1 MAEQP
6 SLCAG
11 ASHVVANMFLV
22 SPSLLLAILLLTP
35 SPWPGKMLACCRR
48 QSMLAQVAS
57 HGFCPCKPY
66 WGHAR
71 RGILDRCS
79 TPLGLQVPFG
89 MKLGAP
95 VSVGLYI
102 GSSIVPDF
110 IGNMLSATFF
120 LSGTYAFMVSSFL
133 RAICKPSAHVLT
145 IVVICSTAPCPT
157 GSTSSSPR

>member
-1 MAEQP
+1 MLP
-6 SLCAG
+6 SSEHAG
-11 ASHVVANMFLV
+11 TCCFTWILPLRALLGPCMPWYPQHLLV
-22 SPSLLLAILLLTP
+22 
-35 SPWPGKMLACCRR
+35 
-48 QSMLAQVAS
+48 
-57 HGFCPCKPY
+57 
-66 WGHAR
+66 
-71 RGILDRCS
+71 
-79 TPLGLQVPFG
+79 LQVPFG

-102 GSSIVPDF
+102 GSSMVPDF

-157 GSTSSSPR
+157 ESTSSSPR